1 MSYHVG
7 AINNGFVPTGGQGR
21 VHAPGLEKRM
31 ENQDARISQGVAGGS
46 LTQEEM
52 DSISTSQKEY
62 EETLQQFKAND
73 GKVGPRERMLLH
85 QQLNDISGLIYADK
99 HN

>member
-31 ENQDARISQGVAGGS
+31 ENQDARISRGVAGDS

-52 DSISTSQKEY
+52 DSISASQKEY
-62 EETLQQFKAND
+62 EESLQQFKSND

>member
-1 MSYHVG
+1 MSYQVG

-31 ENQDARISQGVAGGS
+31 ENQDARISQGAASGS
-46 LTQEEM
+46 LTQEET
-52 DSISTSQKEY
+52 DGIGSSQKEY

-73 GKVGPRERMLLH
+73 GKVGPKERMLLH
-85 QQLNDISGLIYADK
+85 QQLNDISALIYGDK